1 MAGLALVVL
10 MFALALLIATA
21 QQRTV
26 QALQAG
32 APEVKRWGGRVLLVV
47 GAWLIALAVFAGFF
61 ARVFPV

>member
-1 MAGLALVVL
+1 VLVVL
-10 MFALALLIATA
+10 MVALAVLVATA

-26 QALQAG
+26 DALRAG
-32 APEVKRWGGRVLLVV
+32 APAVKRWGGRILLVV